1 MTGSSSRGGDHSHGC
16 AGKPNHELFIHK
28 EKPGTLLLIKQLK
41 ESEGE
46 GQGGEPV
53 RRAPI
58 LKKGLM
64 LKNMC
69 TKSQLQQC
77 TLMQGLA
84 RKVTLVLVLVNSV
97 N

>member
-1 MTGSSSRGGDHSHGC
+1 M
-16 AGKPNHELFIHK
+16 
-28 EKPGTLLLIKQLK
+28 IKQLK
-41 ESEGE
+41 EGEGE
-46 GQGGEPV
+46 EQGGEPV

-58 LKKGLM
+58 LKKGLT

-77 TLMQGLA
+77 TLMKGLA
-84 RKVTLVLVLVNSV
+84 GKVRLVLVLVNSV